1 MARMKM
7 PTVLRVRAEHLRE
20 GGVIHTRLL
29 RGVSSY
35 SGREWYAVRVWD
47 REAIPFPSLSEA
59 EAAFERMTVGQV
71 EMQPAKRR

>member
-7 PTVLRVRAEHLRE
+7 PTVLRIRAEHLRE

-35 SGREWYAVRVWD
+35 DGREWYGVRIWD
-47 REAIPFPSLSEA
+47 RDVICFPSLADA
-59 EAAFERMTVGQV
+59 EAAFDRMTVGQV
-71 EMQPAKRR
+71 ELSAKR

>member
-29 RGVSSY
+29 RRVSSY
-35 SGREWYAVRVWD
+35 SGREWYGVRVWD
-47 REAIPFPSLSEA
+47 RDVICFPSMTEA
-59 EAAFERMTVGQV
+59 EVAFERMTAGQV
-71 EMQPAKRR
+71 DVQSAKR

>member
-35 SGREWYAVRVWD
+35 SGREWYGVRVWD
-47 REAIPFPSLSEA
+47 RDVISFPSLAEA
-59 EAAFERMTVGQV
+59 EAAFEKMTVGQID
-71 EMQPAKRR
+71 MTPPAIR